1 MSAFLKK
8 RKRMSRKP
16 GPRSLRLSRR
26 RRAGR
31 ILAPKQKPPLKPS
44 DLRKRRQLKKR
55 NSLLIKIAIII
66 FLALCLLLS
75 LWIVLRAEGMRIQRI
90 DVRNKGVLAAEDI
103 EEHIVDAMKAS
114 GTALFPGNNTL
125 FIPITEVESSLKE
138 TFLRIGEVNILRK
151 GFSELIVVV
160 EERSPELIYCE
171 YSDIPEG
178 EHYSGDCYFADPSGM
193 VYSTA
198 PYIPRSEFKII
209 FFSAIPSEEIIGET
223 PLESGELLGL
233 NTLVETL
240 ETEEIGV
247 TSIHLVDQETL
258 EIETG
263 ETYSLLV
270 AVKGDYTDELERF
283 FSALKADIFDEEMSL
298 ENVYE
303 FDLRFGRK
311 VFYRYTEAGVGVE

>member
-1 MSAFLKK
+1 
-8 RKRMSRKP
+8 MSRKP
-16 GPRSLRLSRR
+16 GPRSLKLSRR

-55 NSLLIKIAIII
+55 NSLLIKIAIIV

-103 EEHIVDAMKAS
+103 EEHIVEAMSAN

-125 FIPITEVESSLKE
+125 FIPITEIESSLKE

-171 YSDIPEG
+171 YSDVSEG
-178 EHYSGDCYFADPSGM
+178 EHYSGDCYFADQSGM

-209 FFSAIPSEEIIGET
+209 FFSAIPPEEIIGET
-223 PLESGELLGL
+223 PLESDELSGL
-233 NTLVETL
+233 TTLVETL
-240 ETEEIGV
+240 EAEEIGV

-270 AVKGDYTDELERF
+270 AVKDDYTDDLERF

-303 FDLRFGRK
+303 FELRFGRK
-311 VFYRYTEAGVGVE
+311 VFYRYNESGGDTE